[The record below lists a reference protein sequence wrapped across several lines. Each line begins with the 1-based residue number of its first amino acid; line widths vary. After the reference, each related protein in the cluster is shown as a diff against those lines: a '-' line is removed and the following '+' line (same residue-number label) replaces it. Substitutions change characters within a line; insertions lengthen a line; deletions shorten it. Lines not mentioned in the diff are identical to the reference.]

1 MSNDRNWDGESYHS
15 MCSFY
20 TKCWCSRLRYL
31 LVEHSLCRVLHFCY
45 YPPSITVMAA
55 KSICPGYNASF
66 TLPGLSQHIAKTNHE
81 CCHAVLAAS
90 QPQSLRRSP
99 PSEPALPTFTQNSML
114 WGHPDRSFGSEHP
127 SGHSGISSDL
137 PSFQLL
143 GNGSITTGNVVN
155 SKFAPHRSGPYTN
168 PQQTWVLMVLATMPS
183 TKPIT
188 LQMMMACPTWP
199 I

>member
-1 MSNDRNWDGESYHS
+1 
-15 MCSFY
+15 MCGA
-20 TKCWCSRLRYL
+20 
-31 LVEHSLCRVLHFCY
+31 LHFRY
-45 YPPSITVMAA
+45 YPPSVTVMAA
-55 KSICPGYNASF
+55 KSICPGCSASF
-66 TLPGLSQHIAKTNHE
+66 TLPGLSQHIAKTNRE
-81 CCHAVLAAS
+81 RCRAVLAAS

-127 SGHSGISSDL
+127 SGHGGISSDS

-168 PQQTWVLMVLATMPS
+168 LQQTRVLMVLATMPS

-188 LQMMMACPTWP
+188 LRMVMACPTRP